1 MEDRYWHT
9 TTAGTGKETGTGYRT
24 GVSSMPRKPED
35 TMSSASGEERYWHTT
50 TAGAGKETGIG
61 FRPGVSSMPK
71 RASSPTRSAFHPTR
85 HVGEHQYDT
94 GVTRRKNH
102 PAVKPEFPETGANL
116 GDKDVYRYERVGT
129 ALWSSVLDNTSVG
142 RDVSLDALNSNYL
155 EANRGEP
162 KTYVQE
168 RLGTLLHSSSL
179 DQFAQGVKT
188 PSQISSV
195 RSAASSKALSN
206 LAKVEELEAKI
217 AEEKKKRAS
226 LENLQQL
233 AKAA

>member
-9 TTAGTGKETGTGYRT
+9 TTAGTGKETGTGYRA

-35 TMSSASGEERYWHTT
+35 TMSSASGERYWHTT

-129 ALWSSVLDNTSVG
+129 ALWSSVLNNTSVG